1 VNALAVEG
9 LTKDFGGLRA
19 VDRVTLSV
27 ATGERLAIIGPNGAG
42 KTTFFNIITGIL
54 PPSSGRI
61 SFFGRDVTRF
71 SIHRRAQLGLART
84 FQITALFPHLTV
96 FESVLLA
103 VQASDSV
110 RFTIHRPAT
119 AYPHLVDR
127 AEALLTQWGL
137 LDRRNVQTLHLSYGE
152 QRQVELVLAL
162 AGTPKVLLLDE
173 PTAGLSP
180 AETASVSTMIRRL
193 SREITILLI
202 EHDMDVAFDLVD
214 RVMVLFQG
222 RILAQGTKEEIRKN
236 HEVMEIYLGTDHA

>member
-1 VNALAVEG
+1 MTALDVEG

-19 VDRVTLSV
+19 VDHLTLAV
-27 ATGERLAIIGPNGAG
+27 CPGERLAIIGPNGAG
-42 KTTFFNIITGIL
+42 KTTFFNILTGLL

-61 SFFGRDVTRF
+61 TFFGRDVTRLPTY
-71 SIHRRAQLGLART
+71 RRAQLGLART
-84 FQITALFPHLTV
+84 FQITTLFPHLTV
-96 FESVLLA
+96 LESALLA

-110 RFTIHRPAT
+110 RFTLHRPAT
-119 AYPHLVDR
+119 AYPHLSER
-127 AEALLTQWGL
+127 ADALLNAWGL
-137 LDRRNVQTLHLSYGE
+137 LDRRDVVTQHLSYGE

-162 AGTPKVLLLDE
+162 AGSPKVLLLDE

-193 SREITILLI
+193 PREITILLI

-214 RVMVLFQG
+214 RITVLFQG

-236 HEVMEIYLGTDHA
+236 PEVMEIYLGTDHA